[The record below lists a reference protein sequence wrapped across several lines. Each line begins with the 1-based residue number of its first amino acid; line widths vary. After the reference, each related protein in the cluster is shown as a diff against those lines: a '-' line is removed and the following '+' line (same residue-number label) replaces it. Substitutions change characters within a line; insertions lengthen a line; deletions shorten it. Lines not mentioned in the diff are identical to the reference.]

1 MNLTY
6 HQKKA
11 EAKTEQILKGALLEF
26 LESGY
31 LGTSMDKIAQTAGV
45 SKQTLYSHFGDKE
58 GLFKALIYEV
68 ATQKFQL
75 VWAKPLQGKPEIVL
89 KELAERIINEVNDSQ
104 YLAFV
109 HIIVTESKNYPE
121 LGELF
126 LKNVAKPAL
135 NILIKYLDDCPD
147 LNLTDSEAIAH
158 IFVNS
163 LIHHILTQETLQGKK
178 VIPISVDR
186 IVNQLIIMIKI
197 SQKNVILE

>member
-1 MNLTY
+1 MTLTY

-26 LESGY
+26 LEFGY

-126 LKNVAKPAL
+126 LENVAKPAL

-186 IVNQLIIMIKI
+186 IVNNLIKMI
-197 SQKNVILE
+197 NNNG